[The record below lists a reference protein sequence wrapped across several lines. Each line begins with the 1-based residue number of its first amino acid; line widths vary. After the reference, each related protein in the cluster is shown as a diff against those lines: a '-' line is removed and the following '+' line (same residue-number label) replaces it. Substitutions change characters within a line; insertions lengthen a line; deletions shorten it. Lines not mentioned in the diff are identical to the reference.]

1 MKDFDFN
8 IVKKINNDSNSLL
21 TSENMFLSEIEEI
34 LKEIFDPHRND
45 IIINPENKIVIIKNA
60 FKINKITS
68 IEKLR
73 NSNFCFLEKW
83 TLDLRNNNF
92 IILDIDLDV
101 NNLNN
106 PFNFLS
112 LFGNIKTEI
121 DDINIL
127 FSYHNHA
134 LTKFISKLKK
144 FSIAIESLFSL
155 KKENKNQK
163 LIIKGDNIKIL
174 VPFNSSI
181 QNIQNINP
189 IEIKTNNLVISVNYG
204 LSFLKLKTLIRMIL
218 KQLRFFGY
226 SIEIKAPYLKYLS
239 AGRGL
244 EDYRGLDYKKIIN
257 HFLEEIREIDSR
269 INLKI

>member
-8 IVKKINNDSNSLL
+8 IVKKINNDNSLL

-34 LKEIFDPHRND
+34 LKEIFDPHRSD
-45 IIINPENKIVIIKNA
+45 ININPENKTVVIKNA

-101 NNLNN
+101 NKLNN

-121 DDINIL
+121 DGITIL
-127 FSYHNHA
+127 SSYHNHV
-134 LTKFISKLKK
+134 LTKFISKLTK
-144 FSIAIESLFSL
+144 FSITLDSLFSL
-155 KKENKNQK
+155 KKENENQK
-163 LIIKGDNIKIL
+163 LIIKGDSIKIL
-174 VPFNSSI
+174 VPFYPS
-181 QNIQNINP
+181 IQNINP
-189 IEIKTNNLVISVNYG
+189 IEIKTDNLIISVNYN
-204 LSFLKLKTLIRMIL
+204 LSFSKLKTLIKKIL
-218 KQLRFFGY
+218 KQLRFFGH
-226 SIEIKAPYLKYLS
+226 SIEIKVPYYHLVADRRQL
-239 AGRGL
+239 R
-244 EDYRGLDYKKIIN
+244 DYRDLDYLDYKKIIN
-257 HFLEEIREIDSR
+257 HFSEEIREIDSR